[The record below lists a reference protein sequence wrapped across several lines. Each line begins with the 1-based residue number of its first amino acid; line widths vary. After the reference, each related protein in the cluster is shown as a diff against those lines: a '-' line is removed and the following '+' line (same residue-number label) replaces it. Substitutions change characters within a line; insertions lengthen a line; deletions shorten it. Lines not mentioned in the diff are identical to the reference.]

1 MPLEP
6 VVESRGMRSY
16 PHCAK
21 ATDPSLVVAWAGWNH
36 LQQAQALAAYY
47 IAMKEQEGWTADR
60 LTPLL
65 AGLLERVPWVK
76 QWHND
81 PDPAF
86 GGTRMGDYFADFVA
100 EEARELALTPDQ
112 IRAGHRSPI
121 ADRRSPIAD
130 RRGPRARPGEAPIV
144 VLSF

>member
-1 MPLEP
+1 
-6 VVESRGMRSY
+6 
-16 PHCAK
+16 
-21 ATDPSLVVAWAGWNH
+21 
-36 LQQAQALAAYY
+36 
-47 IAMKEQEGWTADR
+47 
-60 LTPLL
+60 
-65 AGLLERVPWVK
+65 VK

-112 IRAGHRSPI
+112 IRAWTPI
-121 ADRRSPIAD
+121 AAP
-130 RRGPRARPGEAPIV
+130 RGPRARPGEAPIV